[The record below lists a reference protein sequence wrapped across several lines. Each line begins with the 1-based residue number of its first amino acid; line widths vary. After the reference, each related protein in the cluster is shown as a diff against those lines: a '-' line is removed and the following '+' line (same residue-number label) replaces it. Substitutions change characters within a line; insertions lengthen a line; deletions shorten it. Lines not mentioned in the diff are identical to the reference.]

1 MNALLQ
7 QFLSESRDFLQGIS
21 EKLMQLEEDPSSTDL
36 MAELFRFVHTL
47 KGNSGLFD
55 FPEMTRVLHASEDL
69 MDFVRHGDVEYSQEL
84 ADQLL
89 EGMDFVSMLLDE
101 IETTGE
107 ISSDHAD
114 VSDQIAKQI
123 RALIAAHNADA
134 ADEQTVQ
141 ANPQLIEADKAQD
154 AQTSP
159 AVNLMLPESVAF
171 DLFRRALTQGETF
184 IWLVYSPEA
193 ECFFKGEDPFYLA
206 RQIPQ
211 VVWRSVAVSDVPV
224 LAEMDAYCCQLI
236 FQTVTTCH
244 LAELKEL
251 FRYIPEQVQFDV
263 ISPLSFICPAGHH
276 DGGALV
282 HENFVDD
289 AYALIDKRDTQG
301 LIRLIN
307 TLLEL
312 SGAELW
318 SSSVLRWLKLVL
330 ELMPQHVAVLTALL
344 DALQTGNLPDWQA
357 IADRAGVENEE
368 ERVNQTA
375 AVAIVDNFYD
385 GDILEES
392 VAELSLEVDEPEL
405 DEPDDNVMTQI
416 TETSSTP
423 AANASQ
429 DPPVDPQALAN
440 QNAALAAIVAAQR
453 EILQLSNN
461 CSWLAGRLK
470 GVASALRGCCEALH
484 KTLEAE
490 ELEAALTQALEQKS
504 SAPLLLWL
512 DDYYPPAYV
521 EPVDEI
527 KPAQTHAKTA
537 AVTVDTVPATKDK
550 VAAAVHHP
558 ADLTDAAKTMR
569 ADDPH
574 VSASKTLK
582 VDQEKI
588 DHLMNLIGEMV
599 VAKNALPYLATRAE
613 AVFGVRELSREIK
626 AQYAV
631 INRVAEEMQ
640 DTIMQVRMMPVSFIL
655 QRFPR
660 MVRDI
665 SRKLGKDIHLV
676 LEGENTKADKNIIEA
691 LADPLVHIVRNSL
704 DHGLETP
711 DVRVAAQKTAQGRLT
726 IRASQESDRVLIE
739 IIDDGR
745 GIDPDII
752 KNKAY
757 EKGLID
763 EATLER
769 ISDQEAINLVFMPG
783 FSTADVISDLSG
795 RGVGMD
801 VVRTAVEKVN
811 GSVSIDSQLG
821 KGTRL
826 SLSLPLSMAV
836 TNVMIIESNNQIFG
850 VPMDMVVETVRVPR
864 SQISTI
870 KQQKTTVLRGKIV
883 PLLSLNELLA
893 QDVEQVANEDDELA
907 TLIVRVY
914 GENVGVLVD
923 NFRETVD
930 IILKPMTGILGGLSG
945 YSGAALLGDGSV
957 LMVLNPRELI

>member
-114 VSDQIAKQI
+114 VSHQIATQL
-123 RALIAAHNADA
+123 RALIAAHHPDDA
-134 ADEQTVQ
+134 HEQGAESHGLAIDE
-141 ANPQLIEADKAQD
+141 DKAQD
-154 AQTSP
+154 AHAST
-159 AVNLMLPESVAF
+159 AFKLTLPESVAF
-171 DLFRRALTQGETF
+171 DLFRRSLTQSEMF
-184 IWLVYSPEA
+184 IWLVYYPEA

-224 LAEMDAYCCQLI
+224 LAEMDAYSCQLI
-236 FQTVTTCH
+236 FETVTTCH

-251 FRYIPEQVQFDV
+251 FRYIPEQVQFEV
-263 ISPLSFICPAGHH
+263 IPPLSFICPSGHQ
-276 DGGALV
+276 DDGALV
-282 HENFVDD
+282 HENFVED
-289 AYALIDKRDTQG
+289 AFALVDKRDTEG
-301 LIRLIN
+301 LIRLVN

-330 ELMPQHVAVLTALL
+330 ELMPQHVAVHAALL
-344 DALQTGNLPDWQA
+344 DALRTGIVPNWQT
-357 IADRAGVENEE
+357 IADNAGVVNEIAPPDL
-368 ERVNQTA
+368 TST
-375 AVAIVDNFYD
+375 VALVDNFYD

-392 VAELSLEVDEPEL
+392 VAELSLEVDEP
-405 DEPDDNVMTQI
+405 DDIVMEPDTD
-416 TETSSTP
+416 TETSITP
-423 AANASQ
+423 SADEIQ
-429 DPPVDPQALAN
+429 DTPVDPQALAN

-470 GVASALRGCCEALH
+470 GVASALRGCCQALH
-484 KTLEAE
+484 KTVEAE
-490 ELEAALTQALEQKS
+490 ELEAALTQALDQKS

-521 EPVDEI
+521 EPEEI
-527 KPAQTHAKTA
+527 VKPAQAHTKPA
-537 AVTVDTVPATKDK
+537 AVTEAVPAAKEK
-550 VAAAVHHP
+550 VAAVVHHP
-558 ADLTDAAKTMR
+558 ADPTDTTKAMR

-574 VSASKTLK
+574 LSASKTLK

-640 DTIMQVRMMPVSFIL
+640 DTIMQVRMMPVSFIF

-711 DVRVAAQKTAQGRLT
+711 DARRAAQKTAQGRLT

-745 GIDPDII
+745 GIDPDVI

-769 ISDQEAINLVFMPG
+769 ISDQEAINLIFMPG

-811 GSVSIDSQLG
+811 GSVSVDSQLG

-836 TNVMIIESNNQIFG
+836 TNVMIIESNSQIFG

-893 QDVEQVANEDDELA
+893 QDVVQVANEDDELA